1 MHLPCSGVGR
11 IANFH
16 RSCQNCPIRQS
27 ESQSAISQFKKRPS
41 RLQLIFVLA
50 LFITSMKKWFSKA
63 SRKDSGK
70 ELDGMPD
77 DQANHVIPTV
87 KEAFESSLENVGDS
101 RKRFENKRKH
111 ILDKERVHGWDREAR
126 ESASEAERKAA
137 DIVYRIREYERANL
151 FGNVASEAIPGPETL
166 DMGGQFL
173 TNRSRIENGSQLFK
187 IAKEM
192 PKGAHLHLHFNAEL
206 DSREFIVK
214 ARDLPDNMFIRST
227 RPLLSDEDYD
237 DAELVFNVMPS
248 DTAGADCFS
257 LEYKPAWKTPDAKPW
272 MKWSVFKKE
281 LAKRRPDLD
290 AETWVRNKMVLS
302 EEEVY
307 GISQTVNG

>member
-1 MHLPCSGVGR
+1 
-11 IANFH
+11 
-16 RSCQNCPIRQS
+16 
-27 ESQSAISQFKKRPS
+27 
-41 RLQLIFVLA
+41 
-50 LFITSMKKWFSKA
+50 
-63 SRKDSGK
+63 
-70 ELDGMPD
+70 MPD
-77 DQANHVIPTV
+77 DQTNHVIPTV
-87 KEAFESSLENVGDS
+87 KEAFESSIENVGDS
-101 RKRFENKRKH
+101 CKRFERSRKH
-111 ILDKERVHGWDREAR
+111 ILDKERVYGWDREAK
-126 ESASEAERKAA
+126 ESASEAERKAVI
-137 DIVYRIREYERANL
+137 IVSRIREYERANL
-151 FGNVASEAIPGPETL
+151 FGNIASESIPGPETL

-173 TNRSRIENGSQLFK
+173 TNRNRIENGSLLFK

-237 DAELVFNVMPS
+237 DAEMVFNVMPS
-248 DTAGADCFS
+248 NTPTADCFS
-257 LEYKPAWKTPDAKPW
+257 HEYKPAWKTPDAKPW

-281 LAKRRPDLD
+281 LAKRRPELD
-290 AETWVRNKMVLS
+290 PETWIRNKMVLS